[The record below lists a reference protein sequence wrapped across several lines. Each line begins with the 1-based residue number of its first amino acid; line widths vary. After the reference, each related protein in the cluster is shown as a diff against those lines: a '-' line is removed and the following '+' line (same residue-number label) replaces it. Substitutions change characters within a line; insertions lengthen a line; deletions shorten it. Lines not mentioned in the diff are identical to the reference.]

1 MSLENY
7 KKKKKPNRIKEVRE
21 PLRVDRENLVKD

>member
-7 KKKKKPNRIKEVRE
+7 KKKKKQNRIKEVGE
-21 PLRVDRENLVKD
+21 PLRDGGQGKSC

>member
-7 KKKKKPNRIKEVRE
+7 KKKKQNRIKEVGE
-21 PLRVDRENLVKD
+21 PLRDGGQGKSC